1 MGTISVPIQVAAS
14 PSGGYVSMD
23 ALVDTGA
30 TYSMIPSD
38 VLAELGVVV
47 EETRSFEIADG
58 SEVEF
63 QSGEA
68 SVRVEG
74 KRVTAVV
81 VFAPE
86 GTALLLGATT
96 LEMASLG
103 VDPIRKVLV
112 PVSGLLKGWF
122 SGTPSNGVP

>member
-1 MGTISVPIQVAAS
+1 MGTFSVPIQVAAS
-14 PSGGYVSMD
+14 PSARYVSMD

-38 VLAELGVVV
+38 VLTELGVAV

-58 SEVEF
+58 SEAEF

-68 SVRVEG
+68 SIRVEG

-86 GTALLLGATT
+86 GTAPLLGATT

-122 SGTPSNGVP
+122 NGTPSNGVP